1 MLKFMLLIVIL
12 ISSVVLVTVTVIT
25 PDEKEDSTSY
35 TMYAS
40 ISPIGKNADHYLIID
55 YEIIDDNWI
64 KLIEPN
70 GKSMIINTHNY
81 NVVIEKTKSTPEF
94 QKTKSLLE
102 QRLNGTVD
110 TFVVP
115 K

>member
-1 MLKFMLLIVIL
+1 MLKFMLLIVTL
-12 ISSVVLVTVTVIT
+12 VSSVVLVTVTVIT
-25 PDEKEDSTSY
+25 PDEKEDSSY
-35 TMYAS
+35 TIYAS

-64 KLIEPN
+64 RLNEPN

-81 NVVIEKTKSTPEF
+81 NVVIEKTVSTPEF

>member
-1 MLKFMLLIVIL
+1 MLKFMLLIVVL
-12 ISSVVLVTVTVIT
+12 ISSVVLVTLTMISSD
-25 PDEKEDSTSY
+25 DENGESDY

-40 ISPIGKNADHYLIID
+40 ISPIGKNADHYLIVD
-55 YEIIDDNWI
+55 YEIIGDNWI
-64 KLIEPN
+64 KLDEPN
-70 GKSMIINTHNY
+70 GKSMVINTHNY

>member
-1 MLKFMLLIVIL
+1 MLKFMLLIVTL
-12 ISSVVLVTVTVIT
+12 ISSVVLVTLTMMT
-25 PDEKEDSTSY
+25 PDGEKDETEY
-35 TMYAS
+35 TLYAS

-64 KLIEPN
+64 RLNEPN

-81 NVVIEKTKSTPEF
+81 NVVIEKTVSTPEF